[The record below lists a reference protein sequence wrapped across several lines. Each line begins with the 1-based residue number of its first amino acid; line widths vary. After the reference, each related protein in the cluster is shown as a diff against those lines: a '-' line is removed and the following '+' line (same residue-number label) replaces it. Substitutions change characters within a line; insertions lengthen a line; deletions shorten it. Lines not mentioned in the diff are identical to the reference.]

1 MTSTEQQVFDFYKSK
16 GLSNNAIY
24 GIMGNIAVE
33 SEFKT
38 NVTGDNGTSYGLF
51 QWHNERWEGLK
62 KFAQEKGTDIS
73 DLNTQLEYS
82 WAELNSTEKKAL
94 NMLQNNK
101 LTVRQY
107 AEKFDKIYERSTGVH
122 TEQRVKYAQEYY
134 KGSSFFDRVASAN
147 DRMNQAYVQGE
158 VITSDDNL
166 ISEVVRLVM
175 LVLVCIACV
184 IFFAMSIGAFDEIK
198 KIGGA
203 AHGK

>member
-33 SEFKT
+33 SGFKT
-38 NVTGDNGTSYGLF
+38 DVTGDKGTSYGLF
-51 QWHNERWEGLK
+51 QWHNERWDGLK
-62 KFAQEKGTDIS
+62 KFAKEKGTDIS

-82 WAELNSTEKKAL
+82 WHELNSTEKKAL
-94 NMLQNNK
+94 KELQNNK
-101 LTVRQY
+101 NTVSQY
-107 AEKFDKIYERSTGVH
+107 AEKFDKLFERSNGSARSK
-122 TEQRVKYAQEYY
+122 RVEYAKGYY
-134 KGSSFFDRVASAN
+134 KGSSFFDKVAGAN
-147 DRMNQAYVQGE
+147 DRMNQAYVEGE
-158 VITSDDNL
+158 VITSDNNL
-166 ISEVVRLVM
+166 ITEVVRLVM

>member
-33 SEFKT
+33 SGFKT
-38 NVTGDNGTSYGLF
+38 DVTGDNGTSYGLF
-51 QWHNERWEGLK
+51 QWHNERWNGLK

-73 DLNTQLEYS
+73 DINTQLEYS
-82 WAELNSTEKKAL
+82 WHELNSTEKKAL

-101 LTVRQY
+101 LTVKQY
-107 AEKFDKIYERSTGVH
+107 AEKFDTMYERSTGAH
-122 TEQRVKYAQEYY
+122 TKQRVKYAQEYY

-147 DRMNQAYVQGE
+147 NRMNQAYVEGE
-158 VITSDDNL
+158 VITSDNNL

-203 AHGK
+203 ARGK